1 MEKVQQQHHV
11 EDVGRLLL
19 QTQEQLRVM
28 REQMTAAAAA
38 VEANASPMR
47 HSAVVTTA
55 EVQAFNA
62 ILQQT
67 EAELRAKAELVLNGM
82 VNSSSSAQNNQS
94 QSGTLLPAVTVAAPP
109 STRHRSGYSNAC
121 RSRLA
126 KSMDASSIPMEFFR
140 EQFRNSSVEIRRT
153 LMPSPQHLQ
162 RHLGMHHGRLLRKKT
177 TQHCRLLPSVN
188 KVDPGA
194 PTPELREEDAK
205 HGVLNLVTR
214 GFLPAYADLTPAFA
228 GPGGGNDGS
237 GGGVMK
243 QRATRIYDRSEQSAR
258 SMPFTQSTGYN
269 LAALKFDLRVPPT
282 PPPPAPEASPPT
294 TAMTRRNSTR
304 RGSARQG
311 PSKVTMSFPESARA
325 DKSGRSVRQSSLV
338 SAAVAAFTNQVDD
351 LEDNR
356 DRFSEQPDDEVS
368 DEEQEDPE
376 NEKDKEA
383 EMEELGA
390 NVDKIRGY
398 NELLDAYSLHQFL
411 IHKGR
416 TMRDT
421 PEFVS
426 FRRVAQ
432 ELWGSVEEALRA
444 LETLLTQYFV
454 PLAYIDGQRLLSL
467 ASTGQPR
474 FSKRELLSCI
484 VNEEQVM
491 AVLRR
496 PGQRYKGRDRKRRAA
511 TTIQASVRMWSIRRR
526 YVRSRAS
533 DISATKIQLAWRA
546 FSCHTALKSRLR
558 ELRREQLDKWE
569 AKMNDL
575 KTRWS
580 QIAGRRRVVVHVPS
594 LSLDEHSRLSAENF
608 AVQQNLQLTRICAAA
623 LDSNV
628 DLLVYVSPFEL
639 TADVSQYF
647 LKLLQLGGLADSR
660 PRVKLVF
667 PEQAARFPAHFSL
680 SSVLLYSPHCM
691 RRIRHYTAGKDAY
704 LVMGLPGIEDQ
715 RLAIALDLPILGA
728 PPPQA
733 LPLLTRSGGKRL
745 LICADVNVPTG
756 TYELYDEHELFAA
769 LAKLAVAHMD
779 QPRWLLKLD
788 YDPLGVGEAVVD
800 LSGMQAMH
808 ELRREK
814 RTPEYWRQPGPRD
827 AASKLVLAELE
838 RPGMLARLAMPMHTE
853 VFPSWREYTEAINHF
868 GCVIE
873 AVPPTSFVPSP
884 ETASSSVDPAYVRA
898 NLFIDPDGT
907 VHTTS
912 TQNVLASGGGLNRKT
927 VAFTFPQ
934 SAAPHEAVTG
944 ACNAVGKLL
953 VETNVW
959 GYVSLDFVVF
969 QDDKSGGAPR
979 LWALAVHPFLTDSAA
994 SFACFHLLARGVLD
1008 ASSGVYRV
1016 TANSLAA
1023 ANSGRSATT
1032 DLLLRE
1038 ASLAKG
1044 VQAGTPRCYVVCS
1057 YVFHPHVT
1065 TMQYTAFFH
1074 ACRLHGVCFDVE
1086 RTLGTLFLLAD
1097 SLTAGV
1103 FGVLSVG
1110 ETTDGALAFMRTAL
1124 EVIGREAGATI
1135 EMATS
1140 PSRPGSARTGNFAQV
1155 LSAVRAST
1163 GGGKG
1168 DRLGKMRRL
1177 RR

>member
-67 EAELRAKAELVLNGM
+67 EVELRAKAELVLKGM
-82 VNSSSSAQNNQS
+82 VNSSSSAQTNQS
-94 QSGTLLPAVTVAAPP
+94 QSGTLLPVVTVAAPP
-109 STRHRSGYSNAC
+109 STRHRSGYGGANKPTLT
-121 RSRLA
+121 SRT
-126 KSMDASSIPMEFFR
+126 DASSIPIEFFR
-140 EQFRNSSVEIRRT
+140 EQFHNSSVEVRQS
-153 LMPSPQHLQ
+153 LMPSPQHWQ
-162 RHLGMHHGRLLRKKT
+162 RHLGIQHGRLLRKKT

-188 KVDPGA
+188 KVDPTA

-228 GPGGGNDGS
+228 GSSGTKDGS
-237 GGGVMK
+237 GVMK
-243 QRATRIYDRSEQSAR
+243 QRATRIYDRSEQPAR
-258 SMPFTQSTGYN
+258 ATPFTQSTGYN
-269 LAALKFDLRVPPT
+269 LAALKFDLRAPPT
-282 PPPPAPEASPPT
+282 PPPPAPEAARTSS
-294 TAMTRRNSTR
+294 TRRRSSR
-304 RGSARQG
+304 RGSAIQG
-311 PSKVTMSFPESARA
+311 PNKVIMSFPGSTGTGKN
-325 DKSGRSVRQSSLV
+325 DRSVRQNSLV
-338 SAAVAAFTNQVDD
+338 SAAIAAFTNQNDD
-351 LEDNR
+351 MEGNR
-356 DRFSEQPDDEVS
+356 EHIDGEIS
-368 DEEQEDPE
+368 DEDQGGAD
-376 NEKDKEA
+376 NDKDEEA

-398 NELLDAYSLHQFL
+398 NDLLDAYSLHQFL

-416 TMRDT
+416 SMRDT

-454 PLAYIDGQRLLSL
+454 PLAYVDGQRLLSL
-467 ASTGQPR
+467 AATGQPR
-474 FSKRELLSCI
+474 FSKSELLACI

-491 AVLRR
+491 SVLRR

-511 TTIQASVRMWSIRRR
+511 TTIQACVRMWSIRRR
-526 YVRSRAS
+526 
-533 DISATKIQLAWRA
+533 
-546 FSCHTALKSRLR
+546 CHAALKTRLR
-558 ELRREQLDKWE
+558 EVRREQLERWE
-569 AKMNDL
+569 ARMQDL
-575 KTRWS
+575 RTQWP

-623 LDSNV
+623 LDSHV

-667 PEQAARFPAHFSL
+667 PEQAARFPDHFSL
-680 SSVLLYSPHCM
+680 SSLLLYSPHCL
-691 RRIRHYTAGKDAY
+691 RRIRHYTAGKEAY
-704 LVMGLPGIEDQ
+704 LVMGLPGAEDQ
-715 RLAIALDLPILGA
+715 RLAVALDLPILGA
-728 PPPQA
+728 PPAQA

-745 LICADVNVPTG
+745 LIRADVNVPTG

-769 LAKLAVAHMD
+769 LAKLAVAHME
-779 QPRWLLKLD
+779 QPKWLLKLD
-788 YDPLGVGEAVVD
+788 YDPLGIGEAVVD
-800 LSGMQAMH
+800 LSGMQAMR

-827 AASKLVLAELE
+827 AAAKLVLAELE
-838 RPGMLARLAMPMHTE
+838 RPGVLARLATPMHTE
-853 VFPSWREYTEAINHF
+853 IFPAWRDFTEAIGHF

-873 AVPPTSFVPSP
+873 AVPPAGIAATP
-884 ETASSSVDPAYVRA
+884 ESSSLLVEPAYVRA
-898 NLFIDPDGT
+898 NLFVYPDGK
-907 VHTTS
+907 VYITS
-912 TQNVLASGGGLNRKT
+912 TQNVLASSGGGLNRKT

-934 SAAPHEAVTG
+934 TAAPHEAVQG
-944 ACNAVGKLL
+944 ACDATGKLL
-953 VETNVW
+953 VETSVW

-969 QDDKSGGAPR
+969 QDEKNGGSPR

-994 SFACFHLLARGVLD
+994 SFACFHLLARGALD
-1008 ASSGVYRV
+1008 
-1016 TANSLAA
+1016 
-1023 ANSGRSATT
+1023 ANSGAYRVAASNSMVNANPGRSGSGGAA

-1038 ASLAKG
+1038 ASLTKAAL
-1044 VQAGTPRCYVVCS
+1044 AGAPRCFVVCS

-1065 TMQYTAFFH
+1065 TMQYSAFFH

-1103 FGVLSVG
+1103 FGILSVG
-1110 ETTDGALAFMRTAL
+1110 ETTEGALAFLRTAL
-1124 EVIGREAGATI
+1124 EVIGREVGATI

-1140 PSRPGSARTGNFAQV
+1140 RPVSTRNGNFAQV

>member
-1 MEKVQQQHHV
+1 MDKVQQQHHV

-67 EAELRAKAELVLNGM
+67 ETELRAKAELVLNGM
-82 VNSSSSAQNNQS
+82 VNSSSSAQSNQS
-94 QSGTLLPAVTVAAPP
+94 QNGTLLPAVTIGAPP
-109 STRHRSGYSNAC
+109 STRHRSGYARTSLC
-121 RSRLA
+121 S
-126 KSMDASSIPMEFFR
+126 FQ
-140 EQFRNSSVEIRRT
+140 QFRNSNVEVRQS
-153 LMPSPQHLQ
+153 LMPSPQHWQ
-162 RHLGMHHGRLLRKKT
+162 RHLGIHHGRLMRKKT

-188 KVDPGA
+188 KADPSE

-205 HGVLNLVTR
+205 HGILNLVTR

-228 GPGGGNDGS
+228 GPSGTKDGS
-237 GGGVMK
+237 GGVMK
-243 QRATRIYDRSEQSAR
+243 QRATRIYDRSEQLAR
-258 SMPFTQSTGYN
+258 PTPFTQSTGYN
-269 LAALKFDLRVPPT
+269 LAALKFDLRAPPT
-282 PPPPAPEASPPT
+282 PPPAPDATTPATS
-294 TAMTRRNSTR
+294 TRRWSTR
-304 RGSARQG
+304 RGSCMQG
-311 PSKVTMSFPESARA
+311 PAKVTMSFP
-325 DKSGRSVRQSSLV
+325 KSGRTDKNGRSAHQTSLV
-338 SAAVAAFTNQVDD
+338 SAAIAAFTNQGDD
-351 LEDNR
+351 IKDNR
-356 DRFSEQPDDEVS
+356 DRFSDQPDDIS
-368 DEEQEDPE
+368 DEDQEDEETE
-376 NEKDKEA
+376 NDKNDEA

-390 NVDKIRGY
+390 NVNKIRGY

-467 ASTGQPR
+467 AATGQPR
-474 FSKRELLSCI
+474 FSKHELLSCI

-491 AVLRR
+491 SILRR

-511 TTIQASVRMWSIRRR
+511 TTLQACVRMWSIRRR
-526 YVRSRAS
+526 YARSRAS
-533 DISATKIQLAWRA
+533 DVSATKIQLAWRA
-546 FSCHTALKSRLR
+546 YSCHAALKARLR
-558 ELRREQLDKWE
+558 VVRKEQLEKWE
-569 AKMNDL
+569 ERMHHL
-575 KTRWS
+575 KTKWS
-580 QIAGRRRVVVHVPS
+580 QIARHRRVVVHVPS
-594 LSLDEHSRLSAENF
+594 LSLDDHSRLSAENF
-608 AVQQNLQLTRICAAA
+608 AVQQNLQLTRVCAAA
-623 LDSNV
+623 LDPNV

-639 TADVSQYF
+639 TSDVSQYF
-647 LKLLQLGGLADSR
+647 LKLLQLGGVADSR

-680 SSVLLYSPHCM
+680 SSLLLYSPHCL
-691 RRIRHYTAGKDAY
+691 RRIRHYTAGKEAY
-704 LVMGLPGIEDQ
+704 LVMGLPGAEDQ
-715 RLAIALDLPILGA
+715 QLAITLNLPILGA
-728 PPPQA
+728 APAQA

-745 LICADVNVPTG
+745 LIRADVNVPTG

-769 LAKLAVAHMD
+769 LAKLAVAHME

-800 LSGMQAMH
+800 LSGMQAMR

-814 RTPEYWRQPGPRD
+814 RTSEYWRQPGPRD
-827 AASKLVLAELE
+827 AAAKLVLAELE
-838 RPGMLARLAMPMHTE
+838 RPGMLSRLATPMHTE
-853 VFPSWREYTEAINHF
+853 IFPSCREFMEAVGHF

-884 ETASSSVDPAYVRA
+884 DVSNALVEPAYVRA
-898 NLFIDPDGT
+898 NLFVDPDGI
-907 VHTTS
+907 VHITS
-912 TQNVLASGGGLNRKT
+912 TQNVLATGGGGLNRKT
-927 VAFTFPQ
+927 GAC
-934 SAAPHEAVTG
+934 SAA
-944 ACNAVGKLL
+944 GKLL

-969 QDDKSGGAPR
+969 QDEKSNGAPR

-1008 ASSGVYRV
+1008 TDSGAYRI
-1016 TANSLAA
+1016 AA
-1023 ANSGRSATT
+1023 ANALAASNAGRGSGDATT
-1032 DLLLRE
+1032 NLLLRE

-1044 VQAGTPRCYVVCS
+1044 TLAGASRSFVVCS

-1086 RTLGTLFLLAD
+1086 RTLGTLFLLTD

-1110 ETTDGALAFMRTAL
+1110 ETTEGALAFLRTAL
-1124 EVIGREAGATI
+1124 EVIGREVGATI
-1135 EMATS
+1135 EVATS
-1140 PSRPGSARTGNFAQV
+1140 PSRPVSARSGNFAQV

>member
-67 EAELRAKAELVLNGM
+67 ETELRAKAELVLNGM

-109 STRHRSGYSNAC
+109 SIKHRSGYSGAC
-121 RSRLA
+121 NSRLT
-126 KSMDASSIPMEFFR
+126 SQGDASSIPVEFFR
-140 EQFRNSSVEIRRT
+140 EQFRNSSVEIRQS
-153 LMPSPQHLQ
+153 LMPSPQHWQ
-162 RHLGMHHGRLLRKKT
+162 RHLGIHHGRLMRKKT

-188 KVDPGA
+188 KADPSA

-214 GFLPAYADLTPAFA
+214 GFLPAYADLTPAFT
-228 GPGGGNDGS
+228 GPSGTSDGS
-237 GGGVMK
+237 GGGGMMK

-258 SMPFTQSTGYN
+258 STPFTQSTGYN
-269 LAALKFDLRVPPT
+269 LAALKFDLRA
-282 PPPPAPEASPPT
+282 PPPPPPPPEPETTPPST
-294 TAMTRRNSTR
+294 STR
-304 RGSARQG
+304 RRSTRCGSARQG
-311 PSKVTMSFPESARA
+311 PNRVTMSFPGPART
-325 DKSGRSVRQSSLV
+325 DKRGRSTRQKSLV
-338 SAAVAAFTNQVDD
+338 SAAIAAFTNQGEDMEDSSDRFNEQPGDD
-351 LEDNR
+351 L
-356 DRFSEQPDDEVS
+356 S
-368 DEEQEDPE
+368 DEEQENDD
-376 NEKDKEA
+376 KDKDEEA
-383 EMEELGA
+383 DMEELGA

-398 NELLDAYSLHQFL
+398 NDLLDAYSLHQFL

-421 PEFVS
+421 PEFIS

-467 ASTGQPR
+467 AATGQPR

-491 AVLRR
+491 SVLRR

-511 TTIQASVRMWSIRRR
+511 TTIQACVRMWSVRRR
-526 YVRSRAS
+526 YARSRAS
-533 DISATKIQLAWRA
+533 DINATKIQLSWRA
-546 FSCHTALKSRLR
+546 YSCHTALKSRLR
-558 ELRREQLDKWE
+558 EVRRAQLDKWE
-569 AKMNDL
+569 ARMHNL
-575 KTRWS
+575 KSQWS

-594 LSLDEHSRLSAENF
+594 LSLDERSRFSAENF

-623 LDSNV
+623 LDSHV

-647 LKLLQLGGLADSR
+647 IKLLQLGGLADSR

-680 SSVLLYSPHCM
+680 SSLLLYSPHCL
-691 RRIRHYTAGKDAY
+691 RRIRNYTAGKEAY
-704 LVMGLPGIEDQ
+704 LVMGLPGAEDQ
-715 RLAIALDLPILGA
+715 RLAMTLDLPILGA
-728 PPPQA
+728 APAQA

-745 LICADVNVPTG
+745 LIRADVNVPTG

-769 LAKLAVAHMD
+769 LAKLAVAHME
-779 QPRWLLKLD
+779 QSKWLLKLD
-788 YDPLGVGEAVVD
+788 YDPLGVGEAAVD
-800 LSGMQAMH
+800 LSGMQAMR

-827 AASKLVLAELE
+827 AAAKLVLAELE
-838 RPGMLARLAMPMHTE
+838 RPGLLARLATPMHTE
-853 VFPSWREYTEAINHF
+853 IFPTWREFTEAIGHF

-873 AVPPTSFVPSP
+873 AAPPTTTAASP
-884 ETASSSVDPAYVRA
+884 EAPAALVEPAYVRA
-898 NLFIDPDGT
+898 NLFVDPDGT
-907 VHTTS
+907 VHLTS
-912 TQNVLASGGGLNRKT
+912 TQNALATRGLNRKT

-934 SAAPHEAVTG
+934 TAAPHEAV
-944 ACNAVGKLL
+944 KD
-953 VETNVW
+953 E
-959 GYVSLDFVVF
+959 
-969 QDDKSGGAPR
+969 KSNGAPR
-979 LWALAVHPFLTDSAA
+979 LWAVSVHPFLTDSAA

-1008 ASSGVYRV
+1008 ANSGAYRV
-1016 TANSLAA
+1016 AATNHSVTTASAGRTVG
-1023 ANSGRSATT
+1023 SGGTM

-1044 VQAGTPRCYVVCS
+1044 SLAGPPRCFVVCS

-1065 TMQYTAFFH
+1065 TMQYSAFFH

-1103 FGVLSVG
+1103 FGVLSIG
-1110 ETTDGALAFMRTAL
+1110 ETTEGALAFLRTAL
-1124 EVIGREAGATI
+1124 EVIGREAGATV
-1135 EMATS
+1135 EMA
-1140 PSRPGSARTGNFAQV
+1140 RPVSTGNFAHV
-1155 LSAVRAST
+1155 LAAVRAST
-1163 GGGKG
+1163 GGGKSG
-1168 DRLGKMRRL
+1168 RLGKTRRL

>member
-67 EAELRAKAELVLNGM
+67 ESELRAKAELVLNGM
-82 VNSSSSAQNNQS
+82 VNSSSSAQNNQT
-94 QSGTLLPAVTVAAPP
+94 QNGTLLPAVTVATPP
-109 STRHRSGYSNAC
+109 SIKHR
-121 RSRLA
+121 
-126 KSMDASSIPMEFFR
+126 I
-140 EQFRNSSVEIRRT
+140 
-153 LMPSPQHLQ
+153 
-162 RHLGMHHGRLLRKKT
+162 
-177 TQHCRLLPSVN
+177 
-188 KVDPGA
+188 
-194 PTPELREEDAK
+194 
-205 HGVLNLVTR
+205 
-214 GFLPAYADLTPAFA
+214 
-228 GPGGGNDGS
+228 
-237 GGGVMK
+237 
-243 QRATRIYDRSEQSAR
+243 
-258 SMPFTQSTGYN
+258 
-269 LAALKFDLRVPPT
+269 
-282 PPPPAPEASPPT
+282 
-294 TAMTRRNSTR
+294 
-304 RGSARQG
+304 
-311 PSKVTMSFPESARA
+311 
-325 DKSGRSVRQSSLV
+325 
-338 SAAVAAFTNQVDD
+338 AAFTNQGE
-351 LEDNR
+351 EDMENNR
-356 DRFSEQPDDEVS
+356 DRFSDDDVS
-368 DEEQEDPE
+368 DEEQE
-376 NEKDKEA
+376 NEGNDKDEGA

-454 PLAYIDGQRLLSL
+454 PLAYVDGQRLL
-467 ASTGQPR
+467 
-474 FSKRELLSCI
+474 
-484 VNEEQVM
+484 
-491 AVLRR
+491 
-496 PGQRYKGRDRKRRAA
+496 
-511 TTIQASVRMWSIRRR
+511 
-526 YVRSRAS
+526 
-533 DISATKIQLAWRA
+533 
-546 FSCHTALKSRLR
+546 AL
-558 ELRREQLDKWE
+558 
-569 AKMNDL
+569 
-575 KTRWS
+575 
-580 QIAGRRRVVVHVPS
+580 
-594 LSLDEHSRLSAENF
+594 
-608 AVQQNLQLTRICAAA
+608 AA
-623 LDSNV
+623 LDLNV

-647 LKLLQLGGLADSR
+647 LKLMQLGGLADSG

-680 SSVLLYSPHCM
+680 SSLLLYSPHCL
-691 RRIRHYTAGKDAY
+691 RRIRHYTSGKEAY
-704 LVMGLPGIEDQ
+704 LVMGLPGAEDQ
-715 RLAIALDLPILGA
+715 RLAMALDLPILGA
-728 PPPQA
+728 PPAQA

-745 LICADVNVPTG
+745 LIRADVNVPTG
-756 TYELYDEHELFAA
+756 TYELYDEHELCAA
-769 LAKLAVAHMD
+769 LAKLAIAHME
-779 QPRWLLKLD
+779 QPRWLIKLD
-788 YDPLGVGEAVVD
+788 YDPLGVGEAIVD
-800 LSGMQAMH
+800 LSSMQAMR

-827 AASKLVLAELE
+827 AAAKLILAELE
-838 RPGMLARLAMPMHTE
+838 RPGMLARLATPMHSE
-853 VFPSWREYTEAINHF
+853 MFPTWREYIDAIGHF

-873 AVPPTSFVPSP
+873 VVPPTAST
-884 ETASSSVDPAYVRA
+884 ETPTALVEPAYVRA
-898 NLFIDPDGT
+898 NLFVNPDGS
-907 VHTTS
+907 VHVTS
-912 TQNVLASGGGLNRKT
+912 TQNVLATGSGRLNRKT

-934 SAAPHEAVTG
+934 TAAPHEAIKG
-944 ACNAVGKLL
+944 ACNAAGKLL

-969 QDDKSGGAPR
+969 QDDRSHGAPR

-1008 ASSGVYRV
+1008 ANSGAYRV
-1016 TANSLAA
+1016 ANKTLAVA
-1023 ANSGRSATT
+1023 HAGRSGSGSAT

-1044 VQAGTPRCYVVCS
+1044 SFAGAPRCFVVCS

-1074 ACRLHGVCFDVE
+1074 ACRLHGVCFDVDK
-1086 RTLGTLFLLAD
+1086 TLGTLFLLAD

-1103 FGVLSVG
+1103 FGILSIG
-1110 ETTDGALAFMRTAL
+1110 ETTEGALAFLRTAL
-1124 EVIGREAGATI
+1124 EVIGREAGSTI
-1135 EMATS
+1135 DMASS
-1140 PSRPGSARTGNFAQV
+1140 PSRPVSARSGNFAQV

-1163 GGGKG
+1163 GGGKSN
-1168 DRLGKMRRL
+1168 RLGKMRQ
-1177 RR
+1177 RRR

>member
-67 EAELRAKAELVLNGM
+67 ESELRAKAELVLNGM
-82 VNSSSSAQNNQS
+82 VNSSSSAQNNQT
-94 QSGTLLPAVTVAAPP
+94 QNGTLLPAVTVATPP
-109 STRHRSGYSNAC
+109 SIKHRSGYSGAC
-121 RSRLA
+121 KPRQT
-126 KSMDASSIPMEFFR
+126 DASSIPMEFFR
-140 EQFRNSSVEIRRT
+140 EQFRNSSVEIRQS
-153 LMPSPQHLQ
+153 LMPSPEPWQ
-162 RHLGMHHGRLLRKKT
+162 RHFGIHHGRLMRKKT

-188 KVDPGA
+188 KIDPSA

-228 GPGGGNDGS
+228 VSNGTSDGS

-243 QRATRIYDRSEQSAR
+243 HRATRIYDRSEQVAR
-258 SMPFTQSTGYN
+258 STPFTLSTGYN
-269 LAALKFDLRVPPT
+269 LASLKFDLRAPPT
-282 PPPPAPEASPPT
+282 PPPLVPESTPPKDT
-294 TAMTRRNSTR
+294 TTTRRRSTR
-304 RGSARQG
+304 RSSPVQG
-311 PSKVTMSFPESARA
+311 PNRVTMTFP
-325 DKSGRSVRQSSLV
+325 KSGGKVKNGRSAHQTSLV
-338 SAAVAAFTNQVDD
+338 SAAVAAFTNQGE
-351 LEDNR
+351 EDMESNR
-356 DRFSEQPDDEVS
+356 DRFSDNDVS
-368 DEEQEDPE
+368 DEEQE
-376 NEKDKEA
+376 NEGNDKDEGA

-416 TMRDT
+416 TMRDI

-454 PLAYIDGQRLLSL
+454 PLAYVDGQRLLAL
-467 ASTGQPR
+467 AGTGQPR

-484 VNEEQVM
+484 VNEDQVM
-491 AVLRR
+491 SVLRR

-511 TTIQASVRMWSIRRR
+511 TTLQACVRMWLVRRR
-526 YVRSRAS
+526 YARSRAS
-533 DISATKIQLAWRA
+533 DINATRIQLAWRA
-546 FSCHTALKSRLR
+546 YSCHTALKTRLR
-558 ELRREQLDKWE
+558 EVRRERLEKWE
-569 AKMNDL
+569 ARMLNL
-575 KTRWS
+575 KSQWS
-580 QIAGRRRVVVHVPS
+580 QIAVRRRVVVHVPS

-608 AVQQNLQLTRICAAA
+608 AVQQNLQLTRVCAAA
-623 LDSNV
+623 LDLNV

-647 LKLLQLGGLADSR
+647 LKLMQLGGLADSG

-680 SSVLLYSPHCM
+680 SSLLLYSPHCL
-691 RRIRHYTAGKDAY
+691 RRIRHYTSGKEAY
-704 LVMGLPGIEDQ
+704 LVMGLPGAEDQ
-715 RLAIALDLPILGA
+715 RLAMALDLPILGA
-728 PPPQA
+728 PPAQA

-745 LICADVNVPTG
+745 LIRADVNVPTG
-756 TYELYDEHELFAA
+756 TYELYDEHELCAA
-769 LAKLAVAHMD
+769 LAKLAIAHME
-779 QPRWLLKLD
+779 QPRWLIKLD
-788 YDPLGVGEAVVD
+788 YDPLGVGEAIVD
-800 LSGMQAMH
+800 LSSMQAMR

-827 AASKLVLAELE
+827 AAAKLILAELE
-838 RPGMLARLAMPMHTE
+838 RPGMLARLATPMHSE
-853 VFPSWREYTEAINHF
+853 MFPTWREYIDAIGHF

-873 AVPPTSFVPSP
+873 VVPPTAST
-884 ETASSSVDPAYVRA
+884 ETPTVLVEPAYVRA
-898 NLFIDPDGT
+898 NLFVNPDGS
-907 VHTTS
+907 VHVTS
-912 TQNVLASGGGLNRKT
+912 TQNVLATGSGRLNRKT

-934 SAAPHEAVTG
+934 TAAPHEAIKG
-944 ACNAVGKLL
+944 ACNAAGKLL
-953 VETNVW
+953 VETNIW

-969 QDDKSGGAPR
+969 QDDRSHGAPR

-1008 ASSGVYRV
+1008 ANSGAYRV
-1016 TANSLAA
+1016 ANKTLAVA
-1023 ANSGRSATT
+1023 HAGRSGSGSAT

-1044 VQAGTPRCYVVCS
+1044 SFAGAPRCFVVCS

-1074 ACRLHGVCFDVE
+1074 ACRLHGVCFDVDK
-1086 RTLGTLFLLAD
+1086 TLGTLFLLAD

-1103 FGVLSVG
+1103 FGILSIG
-1110 ETTDGALAFMRTAL
+1110 ETTEGALAFLRTAL
-1124 EVIGREAGATI
+1124 EVIGREAGSTI
-1135 EMATS
+1135 DMASS
-1140 PSRPGSARTGNFAQV
+1140 PSRPVSARSGNFAQV

-1163 GGGKG
+1163 GGGKS
-1168 DRLGKMRRL
+1168 DRLGKMRR
-1177 RR
+1177 RRR

>member
-67 EAELRAKAELVLNGM
+67 EVELRAKAELVLKGM
-82 VNSSSSAQNNQS
+82 VNSSSSAQTNQS
-94 QSGTLLPAVTVAAPP
+94 QSGTLLPVVTVAAPP
-109 STRHRSGYSNAC
+109 STRHRSGYG
-121 RSRLA
+121 
-126 KSMDASSIPMEFFR
+126 DASSIPIEFFR
-140 EQFRNSSVEIRRT
+140 EQFHNSSVEVRQS
-153 LMPSPQHLQ
+153 LMPSPQHWQ
-162 RHLGMHHGRLLRKKT
+162 RHLGIQHGRLLRKKT

-188 KVDPGA
+188 KVDPTA

-214 GFLPAYADLTPAFA
+214 SSGTK
-228 GPGGGNDGS
+228 DGS
-237 GGGVMK
+237 GVMK
-243 QRATRIYDRSEQSAR
+243 QRATRIYDRSEQPAR
-258 SMPFTQSTGYN
+258 ATPFTQSTGYN
-269 LAALKFDLRVPPT
+269 LAALKFDLR
-282 PPPPAPEASPPT
+282 
-294 TAMTRRNSTR
+294 ST
-304 RGSARQG
+304 GTG
-311 PSKVTMSFPESARA
+311 KN
-325 DKSGRSVRQSSLV
+325 DRS
-338 SAAVAAFTNQVDD
+338 NDD
-351 LEDNR
+351 MEGNR
-356 DRFSEQPDDEVS
+356 EHIDGEIS
-368 DEEQEDPE
+368 DEDQGGAD
-376 NEKDKEA
+376 NDKDEEA

-398 NELLDAYSLHQFL
+398 NDLLDAYSLHQFL

-416 TMRDT
+416 SMRDT

-454 PLAYIDGQRLLSL
+454 PLAYVDGQRLLSL
-467 ASTGQPR
+467 AATGQPR
-474 FSKRELLSCI
+474 FSKSELLACI

-491 AVLRR
+491 SVLRR

-511 TTIQASVRMWSIRRR
+511 TTIQACVRMWSIRRR

-533 DISATKIQLAWRA
+533 DISATRIQLAWRSY
-546 FSCHTALKSRLR
+546 SCHAALKTRLR
-558 ELRREQLDKWE
+558 EVRREQLERWE
-569 AKMNDL
+569 ARMQDL
-575 KTRWS
+575 RTQWP

-623 LDSNV
+623 LDSHV

-667 PEQAARFPAHFSL
+667 PEQAARFPDHFSL
-680 SSVLLYSPHCM
+680 SSLLLYSPHCL
-691 RRIRHYTAGKDAY
+691 RRIRHYTAGKEAY
-704 LVMGLPGIEDQ
+704 LVMGLPGAEDQ
-715 RLAIALDLPILGA
+715 RLAVALDLPILGA
-728 PPPQA
+728 PPAQA

-745 LICADVNVPTG
+745 LIRADVNVPTG

-769 LAKLAVAHMD
+769 LAKLAVAHME
-779 QPRWLLKLD
+779 QPKWLLKLD
-788 YDPLGVGEAVVD
+788 YDPLGIGEAVVD
-800 LSGMQAMH
+800 LSGMQAMR

-827 AASKLVLAELE
+827 AAAKLVLAELE
-838 RPGMLARLAMPMHTE
+838 RPGVLARLATPMHTE
-853 VFPSWREYTEAINHF
+853 IFPAWRDFTEAIGHF

-873 AVPPTSFVPSP
+873 AVPPAGIAATP
-884 ETASSSVDPAYVRA
+884 ESSSLLVEPAYVRA
-898 NLFIDPDGT
+898 NLFVYPDGK
-907 VHTTS
+907 
-912 TQNVLASGGGLNRKT
+912 NVLASSGGGLNRKT

-934 SAAPHEAVTG
+934 TAAPHEAVQG
-944 ACNAVGKLL
+944 ACDATGKLL
-953 VETNVW
+953 VETSVW

-969 QDDKSGGAPR
+969 QDEKNGGSPR

-994 SFACFHLLARGVLD
+994 SFACFHLLARG
-1008 ASSGVYRV
+1008 AYRV
-1016 TANSLAA
+1016 AASNSMVNANP
-1023 ANSGRSATT
+1023 GRSGSGGAA

-1038 ASLAKG
+1038 ASLTKAAL
-1044 VQAGTPRCYVVCS
+1044 AGAPRCFVVCS

-1065 TMQYTAFFH
+1065 TMQYSAFFH

-1103 FGVLSVG
+1103 FGILSVG
-1110 ETTDGALAFMRTAL
+1110 ETTEGALAFLRTAL
-1124 EVIGREAGATI
+1124 EVIGREVGATI

-1140 PSRPGSARTGNFAQV
+1140 RPVSTRNGNFAQV

>member
-1 MEKVQQQHHV
+1 MEKVQQQQHV

-47 HSAVVTTA
+47 HSAIVTTA

-67 EAELRAKAELVLNGM
+67 ETELRSKAELVLNGM
-82 VNSSSSAQNNQS
+82 VNSSNNAQNNQT
-94 QSGTLLPAVTVAAPP
+94 QSGNFLPAVTVAALP
-109 STRHRSGYSNAC
+109 STKHRSGYNGANKP
-121 RSRLA
+121 RQ
-126 KSMDASSIPMEFFR
+126 MDASSIPMEFFR
-140 EQFRNSSVEIRRT
+140 EQFRNSSVEIRQS
-153 LMPSPQHLQ
+153 LMPSPEPWQ
-162 RHLGMHHGRLLRKKT
+162 RHFGVHHGRLMRKKT

-188 KVDPGA
+188 KVDPSA
-194 PTPELREEDAK
+194 PAPELREEDAK

-228 GPGGGNDGS
+228 GPNGTSNGSCGGI
-237 GGGVMK
+237 MK
-243 QRATRIYDRSEQSAR
+243 QRATRIYDRSEQAVR
-258 SMPFTQSTGYN
+258 STPFTQSTGYN
-269 LAALKFDLRVPPT
+269 LASLKFDLCAPPT
-282 PPPPAPEASPPT
+282 PPPPIPESKDLMPPEST
-294 TAMTRRNSTR
+294 TRRRSVR
-304 RGSARQG
+304 KSSAVQG
-311 PSKVTMSFPESARA
+311 PNRVTMSFP
-325 DKSGRSVRQSSLV
+325 KSGNKVKNSRSAHQTSLM
-338 SAAVAAFTNQVDD
+338 SAAVAAFTNQG
-351 LEDNR
+351 EDMDNNR
-356 DRFSEQPDDEVS
+356 GRFSDDDVS
-368 DEEQEDPE
+368 DEDQENDE
-376 NEKDKEA
+376 NGKDEDA

-421 PEFVS
+421 PEFIS

-444 LETLLTQYFV
+444 LEALLTQYFV
-454 PLAYIDGQRLLSL
+454 PLAYVDGQRLLAL
-467 ASTGQPR
+467 AGTGQPR

-484 VNEEQVM
+484 VNEDQIM
-491 AVLRR
+491 SVLRR

-511 TTIQASVRMWSIRRR
+511 TTVQACIRMWLVRRR
-526 YVRSRAS
+526 YARSRAS
-533 DISATKIQLAWRA
+533 DINATKIQLAWRA
-546 FSCHTALKSRLR
+546 YSCHTALKTRLR
-558 ELRREQLDKWE
+558 EVRREKLEKWE
-569 AKMNDL
+569 KRMCTL
-575 KTRWS
+575 KSQWS
-580 QIAGRRRVVVHVPS
+580 QIAARRRVVVHVPS
-594 LSLDEHSRLSAENF
+594 LSLDEHYRLSAENF
-608 AVQQNLQLTRICAAA
+608 AVQQNLQLTRVCAVA

-639 TADVSQYF
+639 TADVLQYF
-647 LKLLQLGGLADSR
+647 LKLLQLGGLVDSG
-660 PRVKLVF
+660 PRVKFVF
-667 PEQAARFPAHFSL
+667 PEQSTRFPAHFSL
-680 SSVLLYSPHCM
+680 SSLLLYSPHCL
-691 RRIRHYTAGKDAY
+691 RRIRHYTTGKEAY
-704 LVMGLPGIEDQ
+704 LVMGLPGAEDQ

-728 PPPQA
+728 PPAQA

-745 LICADVNVPTG
+745 LIRADVNVPNG
-756 TYELYDEHELFAA
+756 TYELYDEHELCAA
-769 LAKLAVAHMD
+769 LAKLAIAHMD
-779 QPRWLLKLD
+779 QPKWLIKLD

-800 LSGMQAMH
+800 LSNIQAMR

-827 AASKLVLAELE
+827 AAAKMILAELE
-838 RPGMLARLAMPMHTE
+838 RPGMLARLAAPMHSE
-853 VFPSWREYTEAINHF
+853 MFPTWRDYIDAVGHF

-873 AVPPTSFVPSP
+873 AVPPTAIAASP
-884 ETASSSVDPAYVRA
+884 EASTALVEPAYVRA
-898 NLFIDPDGT
+898 NLFVDPDGS
-907 VHTTS
+907 VHVTS
-912 TQNVLASGGGLNRKT
+912 TQNVLATGGGGLNRKT

-934 SAAPHEAVTG
+934 TAAPHEAIKG
-944 ACNAVGKLL
+944 ACNAAGKLL

-969 QDDKSGGAPR
+969 QDEKSNGAPR

-1008 ASSGVYRV
+1008 TNSGAYRV
-1016 TANSLAA
+1016 ASKSLTTVTGR
-1023 ANSGRSATT
+1023 NGSGCTT

-1038 ASLAKG
+1038 ASLAKDSL
-1044 VQAGTPRCYVVCS
+1044 AGAPRCFVVCS

-1103 FGVLSVG
+1103 FGVLSIG
-1110 ETTDGALAFMRTAL
+1110 ETMEGALAFLRTAL
-1124 EVIGREAGATI
+1124 EVIGREAGSTI
-1135 EMATS
+1135 NMVSS
-1140 PSRPGSARTGNFAQV
+1140 PSRPVSGRSGNFAQV

-1163 GGGKG
+1163 GGGKS
-1168 DRLGKMRRL
+1168 DRLGKMQRR